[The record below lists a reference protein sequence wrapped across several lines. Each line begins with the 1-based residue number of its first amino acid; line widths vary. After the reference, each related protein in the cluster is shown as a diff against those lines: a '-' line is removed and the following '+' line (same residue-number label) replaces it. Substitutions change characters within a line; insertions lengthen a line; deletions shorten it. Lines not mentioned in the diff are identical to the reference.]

1 MQISLLG
8 PVEIGSA
15 ANTDRDSSA
24 GRDGAVVV
32 AGARLR
38 ALLARLALD
47 AGRPVGTDRLIAAL
61 WGDEP
66 PAGAGN
72 ALQSLVSRLRRALPA
87 DTPIRSV
94 PAGYQLDVPADAVD
108 VRRFAALAADG
119 RHRLR
124 HRDPAGAIQ
133 RLQEALRLWRGPA
146 LADVTAPYAAA
157 TAERLHADRRTALG
171 DLTEA
176 QLAAGTPQ
184 QAAATIA
191 GPAGE
196 HPLDERLCTLAVRAL
211 AAAGRQADA
220 LAAYQRTRAALADEF
235 GVDPGTELAAAHLA
249 VLRGETTPTRAPAT
263 PSRPG
268 DGAPNPPGAGRP
280 ASPPAADR
288 SPAPEAAT
296 PATPRT
302 NLRVAL
308 SSFVG
313 RDRQLGE
320 LRKLL
325 ADNRLVTL
333 TGPGGT
339 GKTRLATEAAGAQLD
354 THPDG
359 VWLVELA
366 GVSDPANVPHAV
378 FAALGASTPTL
389 TGSPSSL
396 RDRAVQLGELLGDRQ
411 LLLILDNCEHLVDA
425 AAHLAEEILTHCR
438 QVSILATSRAPLG
451 LTGEQ
456 LYPVPPLDTPA
467 EGVDITATRASPA
480 VRLLVDR
487 AAAVR
492 PGFTVTAGNAGAVG
506 AICRRLDGAPLALEL
521 AAARLRSLTAD
532 QVADRL
538 DDRFRLLTGGQRT
551 ALPRH
556 QTLRAVVSWSWD
568 LLDEPQRALAR
579 RLSVFAGGASLDA
592 LDAVCADPPDTTD
605 PALPS
610 TALLDALTGLVD
622 QSLVDAGDD
631 NRYRM
636 LETLRAYGAERLAE
650 AGETRATRAAH
661 LRHYLHL
668 AETQEP
674 ILRTAEQETALARLS
689 ADYDNLLTA
698 LRYAIDD
705 RQDRSALRLGAALVW
720 YWFLFGHADDAI
732 RWLREVNRIAPAEPP
747 AGLTAAYAICFGGAN
762 LELIAEHGHQP
773 ERLRTVIDQFE
784 RLVERARGE
793 GPLPPLLAL
802 GSAVP
807 GMLVGNHDAVR
818 RLLADLVDHAEPWT
832 AAAARLVHANLV
844 QDAYRS
850 IAESGDDFAGAVEA
864 FRTLGER
871 WGLSAALVGYGEH
884 LVLAGDAERA
894 AEVLTEAWDI
904 ARRFIPDREQPGFL
918 LRLAHIRLRAG
929 DVDTA
934 EAELAQAIALRAH
947 TSRGDRPGDD
957 EWWFQ
962 RETVS
967 AEAHRARG
975 RYPEAQACYR
985 RVLDWTDDTATR
997 HRPPQLAAMAY
1008 NGLARVA
1015 LDAGRPDEAD
1025 SLARDGLRRLAR
1037 GAHLDLPLA
1046 SLLAETLILTHRD
1059 HDPRR
1064 AATLAG
1070 ALDAL
1075 WSGRTHPNAELAAAL
1090 DEIGARLGADD
1101 YARARADGAEL
1112 NLEGIYRY
1120 LQIPLDPQ

>member
-1 MQISLLG
+1 PG
-8 PVEIGSA
+8 P
-15 ANTDRDSSA
+15 D
-24 GRDGAVVV
+24 
-32 AGARLR
+32 
-38 ALLARLALD
+38 
-47 AGRPVGTDRLIAAL
+47 
-61 WGDEP
+61 
-66 PAGAGN
+66 
-72 ALQSLVSRLRRALPA
+72 
-87 DTPIRSV
+87 
-94 PAGYQLDVPADAVD
+94 
-108 VRRFAALAADG
+108 
-119 RHRLR
+119 
-124 HRDPAGAIQ
+124 
-133 RLQEALRLWRGPA
+133 
-146 LADVTAPYAAA
+146 
-157 TAERLHADRRTALG
+157 
-171 DLTEA
+171 
-176 QLAAGTPQ
+176 
-184 QAAATIA
+184 
-191 GPAGE
+191 
-196 HPLDERLCTLAVRAL
+196 
-211 AAAGRQADA
+211 
-220 LAAYQRTRAALADEF
+220 
-235 GVDPGTELAAAHLA
+235 LAAAHLA
-249 VLRGETTPTRAPAT
+249 VLRGHPTPAGAPGAPAA
-263 PSRPG
+263 
-268 DGAPNPPGAGRP
+268 GAPRRRAAGTPVAAAPTGPPP
-280 ASPPAADR
+280 VPEPAA
-288 SPAPEAAT
+288 PT
-296 PATPRT
+296 TPRT

-325 ADNRLVTL
+325 SDNRLVTL

-354 THPDG
+354 NHPDG

-389 TGSPSSL
+389 TGSPPSL
-396 RDRAVQLGELLGDRQ
+396 RDRAVQLRELLGDRQ

-456 LYPVPPLDTPA
+456 LYPVPALDTPA
-467 EGVDITATRASPA
+467 EGVDVTATRASPA

-492 PGFTVTAGNAGAVG
+492 PGFTVTADNADAVG

-521 AAARLRSLTAD
+521 AAARLRSLTAE

-556 QTLRAVVSWSWD
+556 QTLQAVVSWSWD

-592 LDAVCADPPDTTD
+592 LDAVCTDPPAADPSGAGPAEATPPDATD
-605 PALPS
+605 PAITGPRALTGPGEATAPVLPAA
-610 TALLDALTGLVD
+610 ALLDALTGLVD

-636 LETLRAYGAERLAE
+636 LETLRAYGADRLAD
-650 AGETRATRAAH
+650 AGETDSTRAAH

-674 ILRTAEQETALARLS
+674 ILRTAGQDTALARLS
-689 ADYDNLLTA
+689 ADYDNLLAA
-698 LRYAIDD
+698 LRYAIDSRHVD
-705 RQDRSALRLGAALVW
+705 SALRLGAALVW
-720 YWFLFGHADDAI
+720 YWFLFGHADDAM

-747 AGLTAAYAICFGGAN
+747 DGLAAAYAICLGGAN
-762 LELIAEHGHQP
+762 LELIAEHGHRP
-773 ERLRTVIDQFE
+773 DRLRTVIDRFE
-784 RLVERARGE
+784 QLVDRARAE

-807 GMLVGNHDAVR
+807 GMMFGDHDAVR
-818 RLLADLVDHAEPWT
+818 RRLADLIEHAEPWT
-832 AAAARLVHANLV
+832 AAAARLLHANLV

-850 IAESGDDFAGAVEA
+850 IAESGDDFAAAVDA

-884 LVLAGDAERA
+884 LVLAGNAERA

-918 LRLAHIRLRAG
+918 LRLAHIRVRAG

-934 EAELAQAIALRAH
+934 EAELAQAIALREN
-947 TSRGDRPGDD
+947 TRRGTRPDD

-967 AEAHRARG
+967 AEVHRARG
-975 RYPEAQACYR
+975 RYPEARASYQ
-985 RVLDWTDDTATR
+985 RVLDWTEDAAAR
-997 HRPPQLAAMAY
+997 HRPPQLAAMVY

-1025 SLARDGLRRLAR
+1025 TLARDGLRRLAG

-1046 SLLAETLILTHRD
+1046 SLLTETLILTHRE

-1075 WSGRTHPNAELAAAL
+1075 WSGRTRPNAELGAAL
-1090 DEIGARLGADD
+1090 DEIAARLGADD
-1101 YARARADGAEL
+1101 YARARSEGAQL
-1112 NLEGIYRY
+1112 DLEGLYRH
-1120 LQIPLDPQ
+1120 LQIPRDPQ